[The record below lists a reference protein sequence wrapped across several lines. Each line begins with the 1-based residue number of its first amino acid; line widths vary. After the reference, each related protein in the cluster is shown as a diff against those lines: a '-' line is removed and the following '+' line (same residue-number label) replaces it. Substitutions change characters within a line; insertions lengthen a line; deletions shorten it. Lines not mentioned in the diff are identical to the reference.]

1 MHPEIDV
8 FWRFGG
14 YILLPFSSR
23 IRVSACHPRKTD
35 GIAALAAPSGSG
47 EVRGGVGEF
56 QGGLGEFL
64 LGGGGVTKCTQ
75 YGPKR
80 HAEQFATHIFI
91 NIQGPGLTICF
102 SNDFLVGSWSV
113 GTQKQ

>member
-1 MHPEIDV
+1 M
-8 FWRFGG
+8 
-14 YILLPFSSR
+14 
-23 IRVSACHPRKTD
+23 RVSAFHPRKTH

-64 LGGGGVTKCTQ
+64 LWGGGHKVHPIWTKKACRTVRDT
-75 YGPKR
+75 YFHKYSGPR
-80 HAEQFATHIFI
+80 LD
-91 NIQGPGLTICF
+91 NLL